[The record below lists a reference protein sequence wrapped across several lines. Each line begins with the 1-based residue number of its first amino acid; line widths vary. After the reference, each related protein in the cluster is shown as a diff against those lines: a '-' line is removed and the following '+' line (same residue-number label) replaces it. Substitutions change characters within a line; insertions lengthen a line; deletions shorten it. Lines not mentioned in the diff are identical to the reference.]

1 MIINIKATDTN
12 ASINKLNQ
20 SINNFINLS
29 EKTWQTTRGE
39 LIRDTAFDVIFI
51 CG

>member
-1 MIINIKATDTN
+1 MIINFTATDTN

-29 EKTWQTTRGE
+29 ENIWQTTSGE
-39 LIRDTAFDVIFI
+39 LIRDTAFDVTFI